1 MADDIT
7 PWIQYTLCA
16 HNFGLT
22 VEAILM
28 DLHNHNNI
36 QITIKDIRNIIFCN
50 SQIPKEQYQ
59 WYNWEYRAS
68 SRNLP
73 QTSYPWNAWTARY
86 AHRCKLNNMANSA
99 IWQHMLSRGYELPI
113 DMPIH
118 AILNA
123 REFIENH
130 LLAVCQNPI
139 ALAEVYIPT
148 VLRAHSWGYTLNEI
162 LQGIFLPDN
171 LDGTDMSHL
180 RNTLD
185 SHGVEMGMQRLGR
198 SFCSTNTVIVEGF
211 VGSAFMI
218 GMRVDEISDLC
229 YAHGFDIRHAGLVE
243 NILVRLGMLNHFW
256 VRVSN

>member
-1 MADDIT
+1 MTDNNT
-7 PWIQYTLCA
+7 PWIQYTLYA
-16 HNFGLT
+16 SIFGLS

-28 DLHNHNNI
+28 DLHNHDNK
-36 QITIKDIRNIIFCN
+36 QITKEDIRTIIFCN
-50 SQIPKEQYQ
+50 SQIPKEQYP
-59 WYNWEYRAS
+59 WYNWEYRAFNK
-68 SRNLP
+68 NLP

-86 AHRCKLNNMANSA
+86 AYRCKLNGMANSV

-123 REFIENH
+123 HEFIENH

-139 ALAEVYIPT
+139 AMAEVYIPT

-171 LDGTDMSHL
+171 IDETDMVHL

-185 SHGVEMGMQRLGR
+185 IHGVEMGMQRTGR
-198 SFCSTNTVIVEGF
+198 KFSSTNKTVIVEGF

-218 GMRVDEISDLC
+218 GMKVDEINDLC
-229 YAHGFDIRHAGLVE
+229 YAHGFDIRHTGLVE
-243 NILVRLGMLNHFW
+243 NILVKLKMLNQ
-256 VRVSN
+256 S